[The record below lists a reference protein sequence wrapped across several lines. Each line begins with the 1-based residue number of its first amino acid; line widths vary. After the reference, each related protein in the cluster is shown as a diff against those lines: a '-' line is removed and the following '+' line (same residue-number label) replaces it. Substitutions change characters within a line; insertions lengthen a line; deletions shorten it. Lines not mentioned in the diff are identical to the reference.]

1 MTRTV
6 FALIL
11 MLATPL
17 LTADVLLIEQVRQVG
32 NLTVP
37 VNGQTMAEVEGIF
50 GAPQTRSAAVGAPP
64 ITRWDYEH
72 WSVYFEFDRVLFTV
86 LNKGEIIQD
95 NETDE

>member
-1 MTRTV
+1 
-6 FALIL
+6 

>member
-37 VNGQTMAEVEGIF
+37 VNGQTMADVEGIF